1 MRESGY
7 FPLGAEYDP
16 SAPWNQE
23 ENPENEFDVTISQSL
38 SKSTTV
44 HTNDYID
51 EYDDFEKEHFMNTSD
66 TDWMAAYK
74 EEHYT
79 PLQLIE
85 ILKKTSEEKLK
96 EIENSNLISLE
107 EKKRHIRNL
116 KSLIKE
122 CDGWIEDETEVVE
135 D

>member
-7 FPLGAEYDP
+7 FPSGTEYDP

-23 ENPENEFDVTISQSL
+23 ENPEKEFDVTISQSL

-44 HTNDYID
+44 HTKDYID
-51 EYDDFEKEHFMNTSD
+51 EYDGFEKEHFINTSD

-85 ILKKTSEEKLK
+85 LLKDYIEKD
-96 EIENSNLISLE
+96 LIYGDSKYSKQHLE
-107 EKKRHIRNL
+107 HL
-116 KSLIKE
+116 LKE
-122 CDGWIEDETEVVE
+122 CDGWIEDETEVIE